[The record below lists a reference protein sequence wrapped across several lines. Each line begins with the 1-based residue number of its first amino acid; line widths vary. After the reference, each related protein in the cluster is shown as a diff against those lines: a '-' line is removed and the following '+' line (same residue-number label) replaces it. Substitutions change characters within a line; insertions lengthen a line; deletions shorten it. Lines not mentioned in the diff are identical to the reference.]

1 MLFLILVGN
10 LLRRRSVLY
19 TLLGIL
25 TMNYLIASRY
35 LISARVEGSNIAKA
49 GIPFATIPYLMM
61 ALHAERRER

>member
-35 LISARVEGSNIAKA
+35 LIDARVEGSNIAKVR
-49 GIPFATIPYLMM
+49 IPFATIPYLMM
-61 ALHAERRER
+61 ALHAEKRER

>member
-49 GIPFATIPYLMM
+49 GIPLATIPYLMM